1 MYVGGFRATQPYQG
15 LAKSQSFSRLV
26 ASLNAD
32 AKQKT
37 ETSVTISDFLTSNA
51 SIDDLKKDIESY
63 KSLKYMQGLY
73 RASAA
78 KRTSEAAEFQGLT
91 EQRDSVMNDLEAE
104 RAILS
109 NGGSTEPFKVPAWTG
124 SLVTIN
130 SRTLGST
137 VSAEQALQPQPDV
150 TLQISDDPVSMQVS
164 VSDTTADFQPPSPIE
179 RSLMKIAALEKKL
192 SDMERK
198 IDEFVSRAN
207 ISDCIDRESGL
218 WHLRVPLASKILE
231 DSGDGKDGKSPS
243 SEAKNS
249 LFMSRT
255 KENFLE
261 KTRSAAASLEA
272 QADHCADAMS
282 RLYDKYKQKYNISL
296 EELCKGL
303 PSLNQTAEQNER
315 LLALLQK
322 RPYKMERWA

>member
-1 MYVGGFRATQPYQG
+1 MYVGGFPAAQPYQG
-15 LAKSQSFSRLV
+15 SANSRSFTRLV

-37 ETSVTISDFLTSNA
+37 ETSVPISDLLTSDA
-51 SIDDLKKDIESY
+51 SIDDLRKDIERY

-73 RASAA
+73 RAAAA
-78 KRTSEAAEFQGLT
+78 KRTNEAAEFQGLT
-91 EQRDSVMNDLEAE
+91 EQRDNVMNDLETE
-104 RAILS
+104 RTILS
-109 NGGSTEPFKVPAWTG
+109 NGGSSEPFKVPAWTG

-130 SRTLGST
+130 ARTLGST

-150 TLQISDDPVSMQVS
+150 TLQISDDPVSMQVA

-218 WHLRVPLASKILE
+218 SYLRVPFASKILE
-231 DSGDGKDGKSPS
+231 DSGDDKDGKSPS
-243 SEAKNS
+243 SEAENS
-249 LFMSRT
+249 FFMSRT

-261 KTRSAAASLEA
+261 KTQSAAASLEA

-282 RLYDKYKQKYNISL
+282 RLYDKYKQKYHISL
-296 EELCKGL
+296 EELCNGL
-303 PSLNQTAEQNER
+303 PSLHQTAEQNER